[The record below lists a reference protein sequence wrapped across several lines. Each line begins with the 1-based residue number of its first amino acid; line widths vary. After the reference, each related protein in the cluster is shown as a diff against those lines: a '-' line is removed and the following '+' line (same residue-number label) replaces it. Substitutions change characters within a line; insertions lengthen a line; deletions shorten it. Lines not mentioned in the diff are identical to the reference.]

1 MKWTKNLLSLSASL
15 LILGTTLAQNSD
27 LPITLESPQQTML
40 VHLNYLQSESYQPAK
55 AAQALALTADSARA
69 VRTAIQLKQILD
81 ATVFVRIGTIPD
93 EPNYVDSTTNE
104 AIYVPFPI
112 ELPGVYLEKVGDS
125 WYYSRETVNSIPEI
139 HQRLFPFGSDFL
151 IQLFPQVGQKRFLG
165 LALWQ
170 YAGLLLLLAAGLIV
184 HIVLSFLLRL
194 IFKRLSGFRLHPH
207 LIPIQQINRLARYA
221 SIWLV
226 LWVIKLGLPSL
237 LLPPRTADFANKT
250 IWVVST
256 FMVLLILLKVVDIAV
271 LYIRM
276 ATHKTE
282 NRLDDQLVPIFKN
295 LVQILIIGAVV
306 IQVFRIFQI
315 DITAIIAGLSIGG
328 LALALA
334 AKDTAQNLF
343 GSVTLF
349 LDRPFQVG
357 DWINFEDVDGTVEE
371 IGIRAT
377 RIRTFANSLV
387 YVPNGKLA
395 NMNLNNYGLRHYR
408 RFSTKI
414 SVTYDT
420 PPDLIEEYV
429 KGLRKIVE
437 EHPKTRK
444 DYFEVH
450 LNEFAPSSLDILFYI
465 FFEVPS
471 WSEELKS
478 KHEVMLSAIRL
489 AKEMGVKFAFP
500 SSSIYV
506 EQLPAGNGV
515 E

>member
-1 MKWTKNLLSLSASL
+1 LKISRSKKLRT
-15 LILGTTLAQNSD
+15 ICT
-27 LPITLESPQQTML
+27 IT
-40 VHLNYLQSESYQPAK
+40 PA
-55 AAQALALTADSARA
+55 
-69 VRTAIQLKQILD
+69 
-81 ATVFVRIGTIPD
+81 
-93 EPNYVDSTTNE
+93 
-104 AIYVPFPI
+104 
-112 ELPGVYLEKVGDS
+112 
-125 WYYSRETVNSIPEI
+125 
-139 HQRLFPFGSDFL
+139 
-151 IQLFPQVGQKRFLG
+151 
-165 LALWQ
+165 
-170 YAGLLLLLAAGLIV
+170 
-184 HIVLSFLLRL
+184 
-194 IFKRLSGFRLHPH
+194 
-207 LIPIQQINRLARYA
+207 
-221 SIWLV
+221 
-226 LWVIKLGLPSL
+226 
-237 LLPPRTADFANKT
+237 ADFANKT
-250 IWVVST
+250 IWVIST

-276 ATHKTE
+276 ATHKKE

-295 LVQILIIGAVV
+295 LVQILIIGAVI

-357 DWINFEDVDGTVEE
+357 DWISFEDVDGTVEE

-395 NMNLNNYGLRHYR
+395 NLNLNNYGLRHYR
-408 RFSTKI
+408 RFNTKI

-420 PPDLIEEYV
+420 PPELIEEFV
-429 KGLRKIVE
+429 KGLRQIVK
-437 EHPKTRK
+437 EHPNTRK

-450 LNEFAPSSLDILFYI
+450 LNDFAPSSLDILFYI

-478 KHEVMLSAIRL
+478 KHEVMLSVVRL

-500 SSSIYV
+500 SSSIYI
-506 EQLPAGNGV
+506 EQMPAENSAG
-515 E
+515 

>member
-1 MKWTKNLLSLSASL
+1 MKWTKNWLSVFACLL
-15 LILGTTLAQNSD
+15 TLAPITAQNSD

-40 VHLNYLQSESYQPAK
+40 IHLNYLQAESYDPAK
-55 AAQALALTADSARA
+55 AARALAGAADSAQAARRA
-69 VRTAIQLKQILD
+69 VLLKQVLD
-81 ATVFVRIGTIPD
+81 ATVFVRIGTIPNNPD
-93 EPNYVDSTTNE
+93 YVDSTTNE

-112 ELPGVYLEKVGDS
+112 ELPGIYLEKIDDR
-125 WYYSRETVNSIPEI
+125 WYYSRETVNRVPEI
-139 HQRLFPFGSDFL
+139 HRRLFPFGSDFL
-151 IQLFPQVGQKRFLG
+151 MQLFPKFGQKQFLG
-165 LALWQ
+165 LAIWQ
-170 YAGLLLLLAAGLIV
+170 YAGLLLLLAAGVIV

-250 IWVVST
+250 IWVIST

-295 LVQILIIGAVV
+295 LVQILIIGAVI

-357 DWINFEDVDGTVEE
+357 DWISFEDVDGTVEE

-395 NMNLNNYGLRHYR
+395 NLNLNNYGLRHYR

-420 PPDLIEEYV
+420 PPELIEEFV
-429 KGLRKIVE
+429 KGLRQIVK
-437 EHPKTRK
+437 EHPNTRK

-450 LNEFAPSSLDILFYI
+450 LNDFAPSSLDILFYI

-478 KHEVMLSAIRL
+478 KHEVMLSVVRL

-500 SSSIYV
+500 SSSIYI
-506 EQLPAGNGV
+506 EQMPAENGAG
-515 E
+515 